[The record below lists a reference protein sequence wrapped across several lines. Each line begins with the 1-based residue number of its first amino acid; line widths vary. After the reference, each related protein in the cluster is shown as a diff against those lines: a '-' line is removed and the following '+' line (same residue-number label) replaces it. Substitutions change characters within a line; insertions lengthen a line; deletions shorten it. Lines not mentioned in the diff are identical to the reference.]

1 MLTTLQLKNFVIVR
15 ELELDFANGLSV
27 LTGETGAG
35 KSILIDALGLLLGD
49 RADAGVVRHGCER
62 AELGASFSIDDSPAP
77 QGWLAEQELSGDDA
91 DELVLRRTIDSSGKS
106 RAWINGRSATLAQLK
121 ELGEMLVEIHGQHAH
136 QTLLRSD
143 AQRDL
148 LDSYAGARALVREVG
163 ALYRDWHRSAEE
175 LATAENNAEAF
186 ETERERLQWQIDE
199 VASLGLAAGEWGELQ
214 AEHKRLQHAASLIEG
229 VQAGLGL
236 LADGDDNCQGW
247 LAGATH
253 RLSQLADFDAGVNE
267 TLELLAA
274 TEAQLSEAVH
284 ALRLYADRL
293 ELDPGRL
300 AEVESRMDAAFRLAR
315 KYRVEPDQLIE
326 KLADWQARLAELGGS
341 EGLAQLR
348 EKTRRARA
356 AYDEKAS
363 QLGAL
368 RRKTASR
375 LADLVSE
382 ELQHLALAGSRF
394 EIAVTALEKPTAAG
408 LEHIEYLVANHA
420 SAPARP
426 MAKIASGGELSRI
439 SLALQVITSQ
449 IAQVPTLIFDEV
461 DVGIGGRVAE
471 IVGRL
476 LADLGKTRQVLCITH
491 LPQVA
496 ACGAHHLQVSKNQDQ
511 EGVASAIATLTMDAR
526 IEEIARMLGGVDI
539 TETTRRHAA
548 EMLGVA

>member
-1 MLTTLQLKNFVIVR
+1 
-15 ELELDFANGLSV
+15 
-27 LTGETGAG
+27 
-35 KSILIDALGLLLGD
+35 
-49 RADAGVVRHGCER
+49 
-62 AELGASFSIDDSPAP
+62 
-77 QGWLAEQELSGDDA
+77 
-91 DELVLRRTIDSSGKS
+91 
-106 RAWINGRSATLAQLK
+106 
-121 ELGEMLVEIHGQHAH
+121 
-136 QTLLRSD
+136 
-143 AQRDL
+143 
-148 LDSYAGARALVREVG
+148 
-163 ALYRDWHRSAEE
+163 
-175 LATAENNAEAF
+175 
-186 ETERERLQWQIDE
+186 
-199 VASLGLAAGEWGELQ
+199 
-214 AEHKRLQHAASLIEG
+214 
-229 VQAGLGL
+229 
-236 LADGDDNCQGW
+236 
-247 LAGATH
+247 
-253 RLSQLADFDAGVNE
+253 
-267 TLELLAA
+267 
-274 TEAQLSEAVH
+274 VH
-284 ALRLYADRL
+284 ALRIYADRL
-293 ELDPGRL
+293 ELDPERL